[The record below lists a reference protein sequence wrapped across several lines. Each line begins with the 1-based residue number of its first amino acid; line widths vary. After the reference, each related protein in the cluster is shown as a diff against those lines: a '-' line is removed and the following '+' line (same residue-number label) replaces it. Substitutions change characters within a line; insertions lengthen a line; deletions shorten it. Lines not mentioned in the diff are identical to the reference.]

1 MELVYILLGLVALI
15 TIIGAY
21 IRYEPKFDLVINKS
35 IHLYLWYTKSDEL
48 DNKEREYIK
57 IF

>member
-21 IRYEPKFDLVINKS
+21 IRYEPKFDLVINKG
-35 IHLYLWYTKSDEL
+35 IHLYLWYTKSDWL
-48 DNKEREYIK
+48 DNREREYIK